1 MNMHAIRKYSQ
12 VTKITMANSLV
23 YFWNFLSKNVF
34 FVFIMFIY
42 LMLWRNI
49 FAQKGSTSIGG
60 FSLNAMLWYLI
71 FTELVTLS
79 RTD

>member
-1 MNMHAIRKYSQ
+1 MHAIRKYSQ